1 MRVFLGAGCLVLGAA
16 LDNGL
21 ALTPGMGFNT
31 WNQFGCNINET
42 LIRAVADSMH
52 KDGFVEAG
60 YKHLVL
66 DDFWMD
72 KERDEAGRWRMDR
85 QRFPSGPQA
94 LVEYLAAYGL
104 ELGLYSSAGPKTC
117 QGRPA
122 SLGKERLDAETIVSW
137 GVTFLKYDNCGSE
150 GITEEEQAARHQAMR
165 DALNATGKAI
175 YYSLSEWNGHR
186 GRPADW
192 VRETANS
199 WRTGGDIDPN
209 WGAIMYQLDSFAD
222 FGEANL
228 SAPGGWADPDMLE
241 VGVIHTG
248 DHPYSL
254 SEDEA
259 RAHFALWCLLKAPLM
274 MGANPVTMSDGARSI
289 LLNKHAIGINQDA
302 LGAPARKMS
311 ASDVHKVVT
320 ASCESAP
327 RVTWQGSQLV
337 RADTSLCLMANTEVL
352 EPSTRNPSAQWRAC
366 DPDSSA
372 QRWQNQS
379 ANAIVHVDS
388 DLCLEVAWGHADPGA
403 AVEVNT
409 CGGWASEA
417 WFMDSEAQRVV
428 SGLNTGNCLGG
439 AGSVSTRTAAASS
452 SPDSE
457 VWYAPLQSGDVAVVM
472 LNRGE
477 EVFSVQVDFES
488 VGFLDQGELFVRDVW
503 SQRSLGQHA
512 SAYQESLA
520 PHSAAFV
527 VLSASGAGEVFIV

>member
-1 MRVFLGAGCLVLGAA
+1 MRVFLGAISLVALAGA

-42 LIRAVADSMH
+42 LIHAVADSMQ

-72 KERDEAGRWRMDR
+72 EERDEDGRWQMDR
-85 QRFPSGPQA
+85 QRFPSGPEA
-94 LVEYLAAYGL
+94 LVEYLGAAGL

-122 SLGKERLDAETIVSW
+122 SLGKERLDAETIASW
-137 GVTFLKYDNCGSE
+137 GVTLLKYDNCGAE

-186 GRPADW
+186 GKPANW

-199 WRTGGDIDPN
+199 WRTGGDIDPH
-209 WGAIMYQLDSFAD
+209 WGSIMYQLDSFAD

-228 SAPGGWADPDMLE
+228 SGPGGWGDPDMLE

-254 SEDEA
+254 SDDEA

-274 MGANPVTMSDGARSI
+274 MGAHPVTMSDTARSI
-289 LLNKHAIGINQDA
+289 LLNKHAISINQDP

-311 ASDVHKVVT
+311 TSDVHKVAT
-320 ASCESAP
+320 ESCDSAP
-327 RVTWQGSQLV
+327 QIIWQGSQLV
-337 RADTSLCLMANTEVL
+337 RTDRSLCLMANKDVP
-352 EPSTRNPSAQWRAC
+352 EPSSGNPSTQWRVC
-366 DPDSSA
+366 DANSPA
-372 QRWQNQS
+372 QQWQNQS
-379 ANAIVHVDS
+379 ANAIVNVDT
-388 DLCLEVAWGHADPGA
+388 DLCLEVAWAHTDPGA
-403 AVEVNT
+403 VVEVNA
-409 CGGWASEA
+409 CGGGASEI
-417 WFMDSEAQRVV
+417 WLIDSKAQRVM
-428 SGLNTGNCLGG
+428 SGLNTDNCLGG
-439 AGSVSTRTAAASS
+439 TGSMSTLSADVSS
-452 SPDSE
+452 SPESE
-457 VWYAPLQSGDVAVVM
+457 VWYAPLQNGEVAVVM

-477 EVFSVQVDFES
+477 QVLSVQVNFDS
-488 VGFLDQGELFVRDVW
+488 VGFLDEGEVLVRDVW
-503 SQRSLGQHA
+503 TQASFGQHKLE
-512 SAYQESLA
+512 YEESLA

-527 VLSASGAGEVFIV
+527 VLSTGSAAEVLV